1 MQTIEETLAKHGEL
15 RDKYEEAFQQY
26 RTLELKMWSCLYDNE
41 EPFELT
47 YLDGQPSHIKIK
59 TPDDVADIIT
69 GCVIAIGGAEWFRAD
84 GYWLSC
90 YDTKKGDH
98 EMFVRIMRNREH
110 VHLIHKAY

>member
-1 MQTIEETLAKHGEL
+1 MRTIEEILEKYGDLH
-15 RDKYEEAFQQY
+15 DKYEAAYQEY
-26 RTLELKMWSCLYDNE
+26 RTLETQMWAVLYNNE

-47 YLDGQPSHIKIK
+47 YLDGQPTHIKIK

-69 GCVIAIGGAEWFRAD
+69 WCVIAIGGAEWFRAD

-90 YDTKKGDH
+90 YDTKKDDH
-98 EMFVRIMRNREH
+98 EMFVRIMRNRDH